1 MFIQKL
7 WLCPNCE
14 TLQSCSMHS
23 CEVCGEEIPAACLSQ
38 LCGDEYPF
46 VDLGLSVLWAKY
58 NLGAIKET
66 EHGDYFSW
74 KDIHN
79 NSLFS
84 ICSTEKCKIDISGY
98 YNKQDVILGSCSP
111 DIRMPSL
118 QDFTELIRN
127 CQWER
132 SVIDGVNGYKVIGK
146 NGNHIFLPISGS
158 IDKSGN
164 NSVNHYGQYLS
175 SSYQNDNVDH
185 YLLLRYYENEYK
197 IYEYNDGLTTGRTIR
212 PVIDR
217 VYYKQNTIA
226 KPLEVI
232 RKPEFVDLGL
242 SVKWAL
248 FNLGANKPEEFG
260 DYFAWGA
267 LTPKTD
273 SPYSDISY
281 TELNSKKI
289 IKDDNLTLE
298 NDVVALRLGNGYRM
312 PTSKEIEEFETKCS
326 FTWKQLNG
334 IWGCYCKGPNGNSI
348 FLPAAGSI
356 LNGKT
361 EDAIEF
367 VRIWSSTVYTNNSDA
382 YGFGIRKSDN
392 HSYVFNGGKRNEM
405 HPIRP
410 VQDY

>member
-1 MFIQKL
+1 MFIPKL

-23 CEVCGEEIPAACLSQ
+23 CEVCGEDIPVDCLSQ
-38 LCGDEYPF
+38 LCADEYPF

-66 EHGDYFSW
+66 EHGDYFTW
-74 KDIHN
+74 NDIHD

-118 QDFTELIRN
+118 QDFTELIRS
-127 CQWER
+127 CRWEK
-132 SVIDGVNGYKVIGK
+132 SVIDGVNGYNVIGK
-146 NGNHIFLPISGS
+146 NGNRIFLPISGT
-158 IDKSGN
+158 IDNGCLS
-164 NSVNHYGQYLS
+164 SVNQYGQYLS
-175 SSYQNDNVDH
+175 SSYHHNNIAH
-185 YLLLRYYENEYK
+185 YLLLRFMQNEHYIFK
-197 IYEYNDGLTTGRTIR
+197 FEDGLTTGRTIR

-217 VYYKQNTIA
+217 DCYKQNHIEKA
-226 KPLEVI
+226 SVSI
-232 RKPEFVDLGL
+232 RKSEFVDLGL

-248 FNLGANKPEEFG
+248 CNLGANKPEEFG

-273 SPYSDISY
+273 SPYSGIRY
-281 TELNSKKI
+281 TKLNDKKI
-289 IKDDNLTLE
+289 TKGNNLTPE
-298 NDVVALRLGNGYRM
+298 NDVVARRLGNGYRM
-312 PTSKEIEEFETKCS
+312 PTRKEIEEFETKCS

-334 IWGCYCKGPNGNSI
+334 IWGCYCKGPNGNSV
-348 FLPAAGSI
+348 FLPAAGSFS
-356 LNGKT
+356 NGRT
-361 EDAIEF
+361 EGAIEF
-367 VRIWSSTVYTNNSDA
+367 VRIWSSTISSDDSYA
-382 YGFGIRKSDN
+382 YGLGIRRSDN
-392 HSYVFNGGKRNEM
+392 HSYVFGGGKRSEM

-410 VQDY
+410 VQNY